1 MSAPN
6 LKPMSVAEYLRSE
19 EASPIKREYVGG
31 FVYPLHG
38 ATKAQAGAS
47 RAHIL
52 ITGNIFRALRDDAGA
67 QGCYLYTSDM
77 KLFIEGASAFYY
89 PDVMLVCDPTDRNP
103 ETMYETAPCLLVE
116 VASKSTARNDRLAKY
131 MAYTALPSLH
141 TYLIVE
147 QTERR
152 IYAYEREGKTWQLRE
167 LVGGGSAPVPCLG
180 RSLSLDAVYGGVAVE

>member
-6 LKPMSVAEYLRSE
+6 LKPMSVEEYLRTE

-38 ATKAQAGAS
+38 ATRGQAGAS
-47 RAHIL
+47 RAHIV
-52 ITGNIFRALRDDAGA
+52 IVSNIVRALGDAA
-67 QGCYLYTSDM
+67 DARGCYLYTSEM

-89 PDVMLVCDPTDRNP
+89 PDVMLVCDPADENP
-103 ETMYETAPCLLVE
+103 ETMYETAPCLLIE

-131 MAYTALPSLH
+131 MAYTALPTLQ

-152 IYAYEREGKTWQLRE
+152 IYAYEREGQSWKLRE
-167 LVGGGSAPVPCLG
+167 LIGGGSAPVPCLN
-180 RSLSLDAVYGGVAVE
+180 RSLSLDEVYRNVALA